1 MVAKT
6 LDSLEERPA
15 GRRRQDRLCR
25 DSPKWFCRD
34 MGQLGR
40 VTESWWKWQNSSKS
54 ADQMKIYQNI
64 YKLDLYLKS

>member
-25 DSPKWFCRD
+25 DSPKWFCGD

-40 VTESWWKWQNSSKS
+40 VTE
-54 ADQMKIYQNI
+54 QMKIYQNI
-64 YKLDLYLKS
+64 YIYINQIYILSLKTRG